1 MVRDT
6 TDTLR
11 DDISSHRREFNS
23 FSNVEVFN
31 KVNILLWIP
40 LNIVRVN
47 NIVELH
53 IFRLTN
59 NLQYFLFF
67 LVSYSKRFDE

>member
-6 TDTLR
+6 TGTLR
-11 DDISSHRREFNS
+11 DAVSSHRREFNS

-40 LNIVRVN
+40 LYIVRVN
-47 NIVELH
+47 NIVDLR
-53 IFRLTN
+53 IFRLSN
-59 NLQYFLFF
+59 NLQFF
-67 LVSYSKRFDE
+67 LVF